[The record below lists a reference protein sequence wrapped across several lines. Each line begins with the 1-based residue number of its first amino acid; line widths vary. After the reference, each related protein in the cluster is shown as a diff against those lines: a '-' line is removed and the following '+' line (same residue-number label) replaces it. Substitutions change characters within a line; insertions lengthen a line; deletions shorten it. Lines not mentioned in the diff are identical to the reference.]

1 MTPEEYWAYKTFI
14 RDDAAD
20 EALRKSEVF
29 QNYKQAE
36 IKREAEL
43 KCINLAQKEQEEA
56 DALKS
61 FDEFEK
67 AVNASPVLK
76 QKLKEVKAYIAANP
90 QAEEKMD
97 QKLLAGLNMLNI
109 ED

>member
-1 MTPEEYWAYKTFI
+1 
-14 RDDAAD
+14 
-20 EALRKSEVF
+20 LCKSEVF

-43 KCINLAQKEQEEA
+43 KGINLAQKEQEEA